1 VAIKGL
7 DLFRDYFQGD
17 QDKYVLIGGAA
28 CYLAMDEVGLDF
40 RATKDLDIV
49 LCVESMDANF
59 ANKFWGFV
67 REGQYESQQKSTGK
81 KQFYRF
87 MKPKNPAFP
96 YMLELFSRQPDG
108 VLLEGDTHLTPLPVD
123 ANASSLSAILMDDH
137 YYRLLLEG
145 RKEIDDVC
153 VLQPGLIIVF
163 KAKAWLDLTERR
175 KAGEAVKGS
184 DIKKHKN
191 DVFRLFQLL
200 SPANRIDIPDEIKE
214 DMRQFVEA
222 VRLEAPN
229 LRDLNIRG
237 TTTEDAFSA
246 FMEIYQL

>member
-1 VAIKGL
+1 MAIKGL

-191 DVFRLFQLL
+191 DVFRLSNCSLQ
-200 SPANRIDIPDEIKE
+200 RT
-214 DMRQFVEA
+214 
-222 VRLEAPN
+222 
-229 LRDLNIRG
+229 G
-237 TTTEDAFSA
+237 
-246 FMEIYQL
+246 

>member
-1 VAIKGL
+1 MAVKGL
-7 DLFRDYFQGD
+7 DLFREYFRGD

-28 CYLAMDEVGLDF
+28 CYLVMDDVGLDF

-49 LCVESMDANF
+49 LCVEAIDAAF
-59 ANKFWGFV
+59 AEKFWNFV
-67 REGQYESQQKSTGK
+67 REGEYEMQQKSSGE

-96 YMLELFSRQPDG
+96 FMLELFSRQPDG
-108 VLLEGDTHLTPLPVD
+108 VMLEGETHLTPLPID

-137 YYRLLLEG
+137 YYQLLLSG

-153 VLQPGLIIVF
+153 VLQPGFIVVF
-163 KAKAWLDLTERR
+163 KAKAWLDLTARR
-175 KAGEAVKGS
+175 NAGEEVKGS

-200 SPANRIDIPDEIKE
+200 SPANHIVLPDGIKE
-214 DMRQFVEA
+214 DMRQFIEA
-222 VRLEAPN
+222 VRQEPPN
-229 LRDLNIRG
+229 LQDLKIKG
-237 TTTEDAFSA
+237 VTVEDVFSA
-246 FMEIYQL
+246 FVGIYQL